1 MARAVLAIVAALAL
15 SGCDKIGEML
25 GIDASDTNRSASNG
39 SGGSGGDGLIA
50 NLQPVDGAA
59 PPGQDEGQPNG
70 MQEAGPGEEMPP
82 GPQDGMPGGIDPSQ
96 LIGRWGDNG
105 NCAQAVQFFANYTFI
120 APNGGRGNWRLNG
133 DRLTLFSGE
142 RSATFRLRSIDS
154 QRLVVEDSNGQTSE
168 SIRC

>member
-1 MARAVLAIVAALAL
+1 MARAVLVFVAALAL
-15 SGCDKIGEML
+15 SGCDRIGEML
-25 GIDASDTNRSASNG
+25 GIDASDTNRSASGRGN
-39 SGGSGGDGLIA
+39 DGLIA

-59 PPGQDEGQPNG
+59 PAEDQAEPNE
-70 MQEAGPGEEMPP
+70 MQEAGPEMPP
-82 GPQDGMPGGIDPSQ
+82 APDGSQDGAAGGIDPSQ
-96 LIGRWGDNG
+96 LVGRWGDNG
-105 NCAQAVQFFANYTFI
+105 NCAQAVQFFANFTFV

-154 QRLVVEDSNGQTSE
+154 RRLVVEDSNGQTSE